1 MGSELRNDGGRVGV
15 TRLIAERPL
24 RHGCRGFGV
33 LFAAVLMLMLVS
45 GCADDGQPQGPP
57 PAGDART
64 LYPVTVADFEA
75 FVRETGYVTDAERY
89 GWSVV
94 QLDVVNYTV
103 VDGANWRI
111 PDGLNPPQ
119 RTDLPVTQVSYQDAQ
134 AYADW
139 AGATLPTYL
148 EYWGAVATDTRPI
161 IENGRGPISPVDS
174 VNVVGNVWDIT
185 QPDGAGNVRLAG
197 GSLFCAADTCHGTSQ
212 DRELY
217 VDIETGNIHI
227 GFSVFR

>member
-1 MGSELRNDGGRVGV
+1 M
-15 TRLIAERPL
+15 RLSAKMPL
-24 RHGCRGFGV
+24 RQDHLGFRVPLVALMLLMLVTGCRG
-33 LFAAVLMLMLVS
+33 
-45 GCADDGQPQGPP
+45 DGEPHSPP
-57 PAGDART
+57 SAKGSRV
-64 LYPVTVADFEA
+64 LYPVTVADFEG

-94 QLDVVNYTV
+94 QLDVLNYTV
-103 VDGANWRI
+103 VEGANWRT
-111 PDGLNPPQ
+111 PDGTHPPQ

-139 AGATLPTYL
+139 SGATLPTYA
-148 EYWGAVATDTRPI
+148 EYWAAVASDMRLI
-161 IENGRGPISPVDS
+161 IEDGRGPISPVDS

-197 GSLFCAADTCHGTSQ
+197 GSLFCAEETCHGTSQ

-227 GFSVFR
+227 GFSVFK